1 MRKRITPIIA
11 GAVIAGAV
19 AVVAFGVGG
28 NAGAKPVLVAT
39 SVQSSSTGAQPQHGG
54 PGKNVDAVASVLG
67 LTASELR
74 TQIDAGKTLAQVATA
89 QGVDVQKVIDTIVS
103 EMKAHLA
110 VEVAS
115 GEHTQAEVDAK
126 LAELDARVTEMVN
139 KVRPAHPA
147 NGRGGRHGHEGGRG
161 EMRGPR
167 MEGTTA
173 PSTNS

>member
-1 MRKRITPIIA
+1 MTPIIA
-11 GAVIAGAV
+11 GTAIAGAV

-28 NAGAKPVLVAT
+28 DAGAKPVLPTT

-67 LTASELR
+67 LTTSELR
-74 TQIDAGKTLAQVATA
+74 TQLDAGKTIAQVATT

-110 VEVAS
+110 AEVVS

-126 LAELDARVTEMVN
+126 LADLDAIVTEMVN

>member
-11 GAVIAGAV
+11 GTAIAGAV

-28 NAGAKPVLVAT
+28 NAGAKPVLPTT

-67 LTASELR
+67 LTTSELR
-74 TQIDAGKTLAQVATA
+74 TQLDAGKTIAQVATT
-89 QGVDVQKVIDTIVS
+89 QGVSVQKVIDTIVS

-110 VEVAS
+110 SEVAS
-115 GEHTQAEVDAK
+115 GKHTQAEVDAK
-126 LAELDARVTEMVN
+126 LADLDARVTEIVN

-147 NGRGGRHGHEGGRG
+147 GRHGHEGGRG
-161 EMRGPR
+161 EMRGQH
-167 MEGTTA
+167 MKGTTA

>member
-11 GAVIAGAV
+11 GTAIAGAV

-28 NAGAKPVLVAT
+28 NAGAKSVLPTT
-39 SVQSSSTGAQPQHGG
+39 SVQSSSTGARPQHGG

-67 LTASELR
+67 LTTSELR
-74 TQIDAGKTLAQVATA
+74 TQLDAGKTIAQVATT
-89 QGVDVQKVIDTIVS
+89 QGVSVQKVIDTIVS

-110 VEVAS
+110 SEVAS
-115 GEHTQAEVDAK
+115 GKHTQAEVDAK
-126 LAELDARVTEMVN
+126 LADLDARVTEMVN

-161 EMRGPR
+161 EMRGHR
-167 MEGTTA
+167 MGGTA
-173 PSTNS
+173 PTPTDS